1 MQRIHL
7 RSLSLLEII
16 ATITLISLPV
26 QFVAAQ
32 STGRKSA
39 ANEIDFIEQFSLAAN
54 RQVALDQLIPGTE
67 DYYYYHCL
75 HLQNL
80 EKYDEVDG
88 MLVAW
93 IKAHKSSPR
102 IREIQHRQALLMYAG
117 DPGQSLDYLKRHLK
131 LQFDHQRAKLEPE
144 SNLPVQ
150 LDPKLISRETLVQR
164 EFSKPPTLNGF
175 QDSALQWLTGMELT
189 PTRRRLLLQR
199 LKRPDH
205 AQLPQLIVADL
216 DFRGSKGF
224 GSLPIHRMLLKVQL
238 DACLELKPVLRNQDK
253 FVQTYLARLQ
263 PHADV
268 DWQNNVAEK
277 RSYLDRM
284 ATFTST
290 LNDVHNSLKAHVL
303 YQQLVL
309 DRSQGQYNK
318 QRFMDYI
325 KLPRQVSYVNR
336 KWLALPMHFGRQAD
350 LASDFSKFTLHP
362 PIGNDQS
369 LVRSYLAH
377 FFVAEAD
384 YKAYLPY
391 LGDLFLKHLFAET
404 KIVNGLGNAEQWY
417 AMLPPAQY
425 QALKERVDIDFVPTN
440 KQNFGVAEPV
450 RLDLDIKN
458 VSTLIVKVFELNS
471 VNYYRENGREISTD
485 INLDGLVANEERT
498 FEYKEPGLRRVRRHF
513 EFPELNQQ
521 GTYVIDFIG
530 NGESSRALVRK
541 GRLRYVIESTNA
553 GQRFTVFS
561 DNNEHLRDA
570 ALLLGNKEYK
580 ADKDGHITVPYSN
593 DPGDRSFLLTHGRI
607 CSLHQFTHL
616 PEQYE
621 LQAGFHVNRESLL
634 PRGKT
639 AVIVRPH
646 LTINGK
652 PTSLSVLED
661 VQLTIESTDQQ
672 GTVTTKTV
680 TDFKLFEDRESIL
693 EFQVPQRLKTISFQL
708 DAKVQPLSNPTKVEV
723 WDQQE
728 FQLNAIDSTAQIQT
742 VHLVQINGNY
752 MLELLGKSGEAKA
765 QRPVQVVL
773 EHRDF
778 KQPVSVTLQSNI
790 GGRILLGPLPDIV
803 KITAKDLDGA
813 ARTWPLE
820 TDQCYYPSLIHARQG
835 ESIQIPYLG
844 KQAEPRRD
852 EISLL
857 EVRGKHFTTD
867 HFKSIRLEKGFW
879 QLDPLP
885 VGDYSLLL
893 KQTNESISIRVTAG
907 AQVGKHVV
915 GNYRQLET
923 QPLALL
929 HIPGINIGNQEIQVQ
944 LGNAS
949 KYARLHVFASR
960 YEPAYSAYHQMHKTL
975 SEALAG
981 RKTQSLNSLYAA
993 GRNIGDE
1000 YQYIIDRKYQVKY
1013 PGNMLAR
1020 PSVLLNPWVLNT
1032 TETTRQ
1038 DAKKGEAFDGQDAGG
1053 TGEGF
1058 AGGGMGAKP
1067 GAAKSGGDFANLD
1080 FLPGQAI
1087 SLVNLQPDDQ
1097 GVVTIKREDL
1107 GANCKL
1113 HIVAVDPTSAV
1124 LRTISLPEID
1134 TKYRDLRLA
1143 NTLDSA
1149 KHFSQQKKI
1158 RVVPAGTPFVLPDV
1172 STARFQVYDDLSK
1185 VYTLYATLSG
1195 DETLA
1200 EFRFI
1205 LGWPALKDTEKRA
1218 LYSKYACHE
1227 LNFFLY
1233 HKDPRFFELV
1243 ILPYLAN
1250 KKDATFVDHWLL
1262 NAKLDR
1268 YLDPWHHG
1276 RLNTLEQVLLGK
1288 RLQDESAHT
1297 LRAIRDRYQLLTPDL
1312 DILNELFDTALKGN
1326 ALEEETEEMEALL
1339 GLVEKPLE
1347 QEQQQLDD
1355 MSTAKAADKNRGFG
1369 MGGMGGG
1376 GFAPPAPGAKPSQDR
1391 DERVGEEGLEKK
1403 LSESKQNG
1411 KKKSTVQDQLLNAG
1425 KDAAVWYES
1434 NTASRKRVVQLYRKM
1449 EATKEWVENNYYQ
1462 LPIEQQNAELVKVNA
1477 FWNDY
1482 VEHQGKA
1489 GFVSANF
1496 LQAAGNF
1503 TEMMAALAVMDL
1515 PFQAGE
1521 HETKLEKLQLT
1532 LKPGSPLVIFHQQI
1546 KESVPQENPVSILV
1560 SENFYRHGD
1569 RYRQE
1574 GNERYD
1580 KFISEEFLVHTVY
1593 GCQVVVTNPTSAPQ
1607 KLDVLLQIPAGAM
1620 PVNGFRETSS
1630 MHVSLKP
1637 YHTTTFD
1644 YLFYFPAVGNYS
1656 HYPVH
1661 VSKEEQLVTQAD
1673 PFSFKVLDKPSKI
1686 DRNNW
1691 AYISQFG
1698 TPEQVMEYLQAT
1710 NLHRVALDKIAFR
1723 MQDKDFYEQVTAL
1736 LHQRHVYEPTL
1747 WSYSIQHRDVARI
1760 REYLQHRND
1769 FVKACGMYLESPLL
1783 SIDPVNR
1790 KTYQHRDYRPL
1801 VNARAHALGPRRQIV
1816 NQRFHTQYH
1825 QLLKI
1830 LSYRRQL
1837 TDVDQLDIVY
1847 YMLLQDRIEE
1857 ALAAFA
1863 EVNPE
1868 NLSARLQYDYF
1879 AGYLGFYTEQ
1889 LEPVRAILN
1898 KYQDHPVDRWRNA
1911 FASMTSQLNEL
1922 EGKNPDLIDPENRE
1936 QVQEKLASRTA
1947 SLNLV
1952 IEGKQVQLKY
1962 QQVPQVQVNYYLM
1975 DIELLFSR
1983 KPFVQHGSGQFSY
1996 IRPNVTEQIELPKD
2010 KTQVTFQLPEQLQ
2023 NSNLLV
2029 EIQGAGQVQTRAYY
2043 ANSLNVQTIQ
2053 QYGQLRVT
2061 ESASDK
2067 PVPKTYVK
2075 VYARLPGGK
2084 VRFYKDGYTDLRG
2097 KFDYSSVNTDD
2108 LDAVQKFAILILSP
2122 KYGSVIQEVAPPT
2135 R

>member
-1 MQRIHL
+1 MKRIEL
-7 RSLSLLEII
+7 RSLSLLGII
-16 ATITLISLPV
+16 ATVALISLPV
-26 QFVAAQ
+26 HFVAAQ
-32 STGRKSA
+32 SAGRKSA

-93 IKAHKSSPR
+93 IKAHKSSLR
-102 IREIQHRQALLMYAG
+102 IREIQHRQALLMYAA
-117 DPGQSLDYLKRHLK
+117 DPDQSLDYLKRHLK
-131 LQFDHQRAKLEPE
+131 LQFAHQRAKLEPE

-150 LDPKLISRETLVQR
+150 LDPKLISRESLVQR
-164 EFSKPPTLNGF
+164 ELSARPTLNGF
-175 QDSALQWLTGMELT
+175 DDSALQWLITTELT
-189 PTRRRLLLQR
+189 PTQRRQVLQR
-199 LKRPDH
+199 LTRPDH
-205 AQLPQLIVADL
+205 AQLPQLIMADL
-216 DFRGSKGF
+216 DFKGSKGF
-224 GSLPIHRMLLKVQL
+224 GSLPIHGMLLKAQL
-238 DACLELKPVLRNQDK
+238 DTCLELKPALRNQSN

-268 DWQNNVAEK
+268 DWQNDVAEK

-284 ATFTST
+284 AAFTRT

-309 DRSQGQYNK
+309 DRSLGQYNK

-336 KWLALPMHFGRQAD
+336 KYLALPMHFGRQAD
-350 LASDFSKFTLHP
+350 LATDFSKFTLHP
-362 PIGNDQS
+362 PVGNDQS

-391 LGDLFLKHLFAET
+391 LNDLFLKHLFAET

-425 QALKERVDIDFVPTN
+425 QVLKERVDIDFVPTN
-440 KQNFGVAEPV
+440 KQDFGVAEPV

-498 FEYKEPGLRRVRRHF
+498 FEYKEPALRRVRRHF

-553 GQRFTVFS
+553 GHRFTVLG

-593 DPGDRSFLLTHGRI
+593 APGNRSFLLTHARI
-607 CSLHQFTHL
+607 CSLHRFKHL
-616 PEQYE
+616 TEEYE

-634 PRGKT
+634 PRSKT
-639 AVIVRPH
+639 GVIVRPN

-680 TDFKLFEDRESIL
+680 TDFKLFEDRESVL
-693 EFQVPQRLKTISFQL
+693 EFQVPQRLKKISFQL
-708 DAKVQPLSNPTKVEV
+708 DAKVQPLSNPVKVSV
-723 WDQQE
+723 SDLKE
-728 FQLNAIDSTAQIQT
+728 FQLNEIDSTAQIQT
-742 VHLVQINGNY
+742 VHLTQINGNY
-752 MLELLGKSGEAKA
+752 LLELLGKSGEAKS

-773 EHRDF
+773 EHRNF
-778 KQPVSVTLQSNI
+778 KQPVSVTLQSNA
-790 GGRILLGPLPDIV
+790 GGRILLGPLPGIV

-820 TDQCYYPSLIHARQG
+820 TDHCYYPSLIHARQG

-844 KQAEPRRD
+844 KQAEPRRN

-857 EVRGKHFTTD
+857 EVRGKNFTRD
-867 HFKSIRLEKGFW
+867 HFESIRLEKGFW
-879 QLDPLP
+879 QLGPLP

-907 AQVGKHVV
+907 GQVGKHVV

-929 HIPGINIGNQEIQVQ
+929 HIPGINVGDQEIQVQ

-960 YEPAYSAYHQMHKTL
+960 YEPAYSAYHQMRKTL
-975 SEALAG
+975 SETLAG
-981 RKTQSLNSLYAA
+981 RQTQSLNSLYAA

-1013 PGNMLAR
+1013 PGNMLER

-1038 DAKKGEAFDGQDAGG
+1038 DAKKGEAFDDQDTGG
-1053 TGEGF
+1053 MGEGF
-1058 AGGGMGAKP
+1058 AGGGLVDQS

-1087 SLVNLQPDDQ
+1087 SLVNLQPDEQ
-1097 GVVTIKREDL
+1097 GIVTIKREDL
-1107 GANCKL
+1107 GTNCKL
-1113 HIVAVDPTSAV
+1113 HVLAVDPTSAV
-1124 LRTISLPEID
+1124 LRTVSLPEID

-1185 VYTLYATLSG
+1185 VYSLYATLSG
-1195 DETLA
+1195 DEKLA

-1205 LGWPALKDTEKRA
+1205 LGWPTLKDTEKRA
-1218 LYSKYACHE
+1218 LYSKHACHE

-1243 ILPYLAN
+1243 IQPYLAN

-1262 NAKLDR
+1262 NAKLAG
-1268 YLDPWHHG
+1268 YLDPWHHV

-1288 RLQDESAHT
+1288 HLQDESAHT

-1326 ALEEETEEMEALL
+1326 ALEEETEEMEAML
-1339 GLVEKPLE
+1339 GLVEKQVE
-1347 QEQQQLDD
+1347 QKQGQMDKLRA
-1355 MSTAKAADKNRGFG
+1355 AKPAAKNAGFAD
-1369 MGGMGGG
+1369 MGGG
-1376 GFAPPAPGAKPSQDR
+1376 GYTAPATDR
-1391 DERVGEEGLEKK
+1391 AADGK
-1403 LSESKQNG
+1403 LSEEALAQREGLQDARKKVNIANGLRRNKKQDVEMFYAEN
-1411 KKKSTVQDQLLNAG
+1411 DL
-1425 KDAAVWYES
+1425 
-1434 NTASRKRVVQLYRKM
+1434 SRKRVVQLYRKM

-1462 LPIEQQNAELVKVNA
+1462 LPIEQQNQDLVKVNA

-1482 VEHQGKA
+1482 AGHQGKA
-1489 GFVSANF
+1489 GFVSSNF

-1546 KESVPQENPVSILV
+1546 KESVPQENPVPILV

-1580 KFISEEFLVHTVY
+1580 KFITEEFLMHTVY

-1620 PVNGFRETSS
+1620 PVSGFRETTS

-1644 YLFYFPAVGNYS
+1644 YLFYFPAAGTYP

-1661 VSKEEQLVTQAD
+1661 VSKEEQLLAQAD
-1673 PFSFKVLDKPSKI
+1673 PFTFKVLEKPSKI
-1686 DRNNW
+1686 DRDNW

-1698 TPEQVMEYLQAT
+1698 TPEQVVEYLQAT
-1710 NLHRVALDKIAFR
+1710 NLHRVALDRIAFR
-1723 MQDKDFYEQVTAL
+1723 MQDKDFYEQVTKL

-1747 WSYSIQHRDVARI
+1747 WSYSIQHRDVPRI
-1760 REYLQHRND
+1760 REYLQHQDN

-1837 TDVDQLDIVY
+1837 TDVDRLDVVY
-1847 YMLLQDRIEE
+1847 YMLLQDRIKE
-1857 ALAAFA
+1857 ALLSFA

-1868 NLSARLQYDYF
+1868 NLSSRLQYDYF

-1898 KYQDHPVDRWRNA
+1898 KYEDHPVDRWRKA
-1911 FASMTSQLNEL
+1911 FASMTNQLNEL
-1922 EGKNPDLIDPENRE
+1922 EGQNPDLIDPENRD
-1936 QVQEKLASRTA
+1936 QVQENLASRAA
-1947 SLNLV
+1947 SLNLA

-2029 EIQGAGQVQTRAYY
+2029 EIRGAGQVQTRAYY

-2053 QYGQLRVT
+2053 QYGHLQVT
-2061 ESASDK
+2061 EAASDK
-2067 PVPKTYVK
+2067 PIPKTYVK
-2075 VYARLPGGK
+2075 VYAQLPNGK

-2097 KFDYSSVNTDD
+2097 RFDYSSVNTDD

-2122 KYGSVIQEVAPPT
+2122 RYGSVIQEVAPPT

>member
-1 MQRIHL
+1 
-7 RSLSLLEII
+7 
-16 ATITLISLPV
+16 
-26 QFVAAQ
+26 
-32 STGRKSA
+32 
-39 ANEIDFIEQFSLAAN
+39 
-54 RQVALDQLIPGTE
+54 
-67 DYYYYHCL
+67 
-75 HLQNL
+75 
-80 EKYDEVDG
+80 
-88 MLVAW
+88 
-93 IKAHKSSPR
+93 
-102 IREIQHRQALLMYAG
+102 
-117 DPGQSLDYLKRHLK
+117 
-131 LQFDHQRAKLEPE
+131 
-144 SNLPVQ
+144 
-150 LDPKLISRETLVQR
+150 
-164 EFSKPPTLNGF
+164 
-175 QDSALQWLTGMELT
+175 
-189 PTRRRLLLQR
+189 
-199 LKRPDH
+199 
-205 AQLPQLIVADL
+205 
-216 DFRGSKGF
+216 
-224 GSLPIHRMLLKVQL
+224 
-238 DACLELKPVLRNQDK
+238 
-253 FVQTYLARLQ
+253 
-263 PHADV
+263 
-268 DWQNNVAEK
+268 
-277 RSYLDRM
+277 
-284 ATFTST
+284 
-290 LNDVHNSLKAHVL
+290 
-303 YQQLVL
+303 
-309 DRSQGQYNK
+309 
-318 QRFMDYI
+318 
-325 KLPRQVSYVNR
+325 
-336 KWLALPMHFGRQAD
+336 
-350 LASDFSKFTLHP
+350 
-362 PIGNDQS
+362 
-369 LVRSYLAH
+369 
-377 FFVAEAD
+377 
-384 YKAYLPY
+384 
-391 LGDLFLKHLFAET
+391 
-404 KIVNGLGNAEQWY
+404 
-417 AMLPPAQY
+417 
-425 QALKERVDIDFVPTN
+425 
-440 KQNFGVAEPV
+440 
-450 RLDLDIKN
+450 
-458 VSTLIVKVFELNS
+458 
-471 VNYYRENGREISTD
+471 RENGHEISTD

-498 FEYKEPGLRRVRRHF
+498 FEYKEPALRRVRRHF

-553 GQRFTVFS
+553 GHRFTVLGG
-561 DNNEHLRDA
+561 NNEHLRDA

-580 ADKDGHITVPYSN
+580 ADEDGHITVPYTN
-593 DPGDRSFLLTHGRI
+593 EPGDRSFLLTHGRI

-616 PEQYE
+616 PEEYE

-639 AVIVRPH
+639 GVVVRPH

-680 TDFKLFEDRESIL
+680 TDFKLFEDRESVL
-693 EFQVPQRLKTISFQL
+693 EFQVPQRLKKLSFEL
-708 DAKVQPLSNPTKVEV
+708 EAKVQLLSRPDKVDVGDLE
-723 WDQQE
+723 D
-728 FQLNAIDSTAQIQT
+728 FQLNEIDSTAQIQT
-742 VHLVQINGNY
+742 VHLTQINGNY
-752 MLELLGKSGEAKA
+752 LLELLGKSGEAKA
-765 QRPVQVVL
+765 QRPIQVIL

-778 KQPVSVTLQSNI
+778 KQPVSVTLQSNA
-790 GGRILLGPLPDIV
+790 GGRTLLGPLPGIV
-803 KITAKDLDGA
+803 KITTKDLNGA
-813 ARTWPLE
+813 ARSWPLE
-820 TDQCYYPSLIHARQG
+820 TDHCYYPSLIHAKQG
-835 ESIQIPYLG
+835 KAIQIPYLG
-844 KQAEPRRD
+844 QQAKPRRD

-857 EVRGKHFTTD
+857 EVRGKQFTRD
-867 HFKSIRLEKGFW
+867 HFESIRLEKGFW
-879 QLDPLP
+879 QLGPLP

-893 KQTNESISIRVTAG
+893 KQTNESISLRVTAG

-915 GNYRQLET
+915 GSYRQLET

-929 HIPGINIGNQEIQVQ
+929 HIPSVNVGDQEIQVQ

-960 YEPAYSAYHQMHKTL
+960 YEPAYSAYHQMRKTL
-975 SEALAG
+975 SESLAG
-981 RKTQSLNSLYAA
+981 RQTQSLNSLYAA

-1013 PGNMLAR
+1013 PGNMLER

-1038 DAKKGEAFDGQDAGG
+1038 DAQKGEAFNKQETGG
-1053 TGEGF
+1053 M
-1058 AGGGMGAKP
+1058 GGGFGGGGRGAKP
-1067 GAAKSGGDFANLD
+1067 GSGKSGGDFANLD

-1087 SLVNLQPDDQ
+1087 SLVNLQPDEQ

-1113 HIVAVDPTSAV
+1113 HILAVDPTSAV

-1134 TKYRDLRLA
+1134 TKFRDLRLA

-1185 VYTLYATLSG
+1185 VYALYATLAS
-1195 DETLA
+1195 DEKLT

-1205 LGWPALKDTEKRA
+1205 LGWPDLKDTEKRT

-1243 ILPYLAN
+1243 IQPYLAN
-1250 KKDATFVDHWLL
+1250 KKDATFLDHWLL
-1262 NAKLDR
+1262 NAKLAG
-1268 YLDPWHHG
+1268 YLNPWHHG

-1297 LRAIRDRYQLLTPDL
+1297 LRAIRDRYQMLTPDL
-1312 DILNELFDTALKGN
+1312 DILNKLFDTALQGN
-1326 ALEEETEEMEALL
+1326 ALEEETEEMEAML
-1339 GLVEKPLE
+1339 GLVEKE
-1347 QEQQQLDD
+1347 AEIQEQQLDQMRASKPSD
-1355 MSTAKAADKNRGFG
+1355 RNRGFG
-1369 MGGMGGG
+1369 DKGSGI
-1376 GFAPPAPGAKPSQDR
+1376 FTAPATDNESLGETETLSKKAPAKAKPQQDGKQDSSERLSRFR
-1391 DERVGEEGLEKK
+1391 D
-1403 LSESKQNG
+1403 
-1411 KKKSTVQDQLLNAG
+1411 LNG
-1425 KDAAVWYES
+1425 KDATSFYAK
-1434 NTASRKRVVQLYRKM
+1434 NTASRKRLVRLYLKM
-1449 EATKEWVENNYYQ
+1449 EDTKEWVENNYYQ
-1462 LPIEQQNAELVKVNA
+1462 LPIEQQNRDLVKINA

-1482 VEHQGKA
+1482 AAHQGKA
-1489 GFVSANF
+1489 GFISSNF
-1496 LQAAGNF
+1496 LQAAGGF
-1503 TEMMAALAVMDL
+1503 TEMMAALAVLDL
-1515 PFQAGE
+1515 PFKAGD

-1532 LKPGSPLVIFHQQI
+1532 LKPGSPLVVFHQQI
-1546 KESVPQENPVSILV
+1546 KESVPLENPVPILV

-1580 KFISEEFLVHTVY
+1580 KFITEEFLVHTVY

-1620 PVNGFRETSS
+1620 PISGFRETSS
-1630 MHVSLKP
+1630 KHISLKP
-1637 YHTTTFD
+1637 YHTATFD

-1673 PFSFKVLDKPSKI
+1673 PFSFKVLEKPSKI
-1686 DRNNW
+1686 DRANW

-1698 TPEQVMEYLQAT
+1698 TAEQVMEYLQAA
-1710 NLHRVALDKIAFR
+1710 NLHRVALDRITFR
-1723 MQDKDFYEQVTAL
+1723 MQDKDVYEQVTRL

-1747 WSYSIQHRDVARI
+1747 WSYAIQHRDVPRL
-1760 REYLQHRND
+1760 RQYLQHRDD
-1769 FVKACGMYLESPLL
+1769 FVKACGIYLESPLL

-1837 TDVDQLDIVY
+1837 TAVDRLDIVY

-1868 NLSARLQYDYF
+1868 NLSSRLQYDYF

-1889 LEPVRAILN
+1889 LEPVRALLN
-1898 KYQDHPVDRWRNA
+1898 KYQDHPVDRWRKA
-1911 FASMTSQLNEL
+1911 FASMTNQLNEL
-1922 EGKNPDLIDPENRE
+1922 EGQNPGLIDPENRD
-1936 QVQEKLASRTA
+1936 QVQENLASRAA
-1947 SLNLV
+1947 SLNLT

-1962 QQVPQVQVNYYLM
+1962 QQVPQAQVNYYLM

-2010 KTQVTFQLPEQLQ
+2010 KSQVTFQLPEQLQ

-2029 EIQGAGQVQTRAYY
+2029 EIRGAGQVQTRAYY

-2053 QYGQLRVT
+2053 QYGHLQVT
-2061 ESASDK
+2061 ETASNK
-2067 PVPKTYVK
+2067 PIPKTYVK
-2075 VYARLPGGK
+2075 VYAQLPNGK

-2097 KFDYSSVNTDD
+2097 RFDYSSVNTDD

-2122 KYGSVIQEVAPPT
+2122 RYGSVIQEVTPPT